1 VSGRP
6 VQRLQ
11 VVQRLA
17 PSAAALD
24 AETLSVVASDESVDR
39 YGDVIRVSGWEL
51 DNYRANPVVL
61 FGHDSRQIVGSS
73 EVRVKGKKLMSDIT
87 LAAPGTSPVVD
98 MVRALI
104 DQKLLKAVSV
114 GFRPTKEPN
123 VIRDEKNDRVTG
135 YEFIGQELLE
145 LSLVSVPANAAAL
158 AVAKAFPVE
167 VQRIV
172 LAHDPEKVSEFVAQ
186 RRARIAALRSGASG
200 R

>member
-1 VSGRP
+1 MD
-6 VQRLQ
+6 LK
-11 VVQRLA
+11 VVHKAA
-17 PSAAALD
+17 PNAAPLD
-24 AETLSVVASDESVDR
+24 ADTLSVVASDESVDR
-39 YGDVIRVSGWEL
+39 YGDIIRASGWEL
-51 DNYRANPVVL
+51 ASYERNPVVL
-61 FGHDSRQIVGSS
+61 FGHNSREIVGTS
-73 EVRVKGKKLMSDIT
+73 ETRVKGKKLMSDIT

-98 MVRALI
+98 MVRALVSQRI
-104 DQKLLKAVSV
+104 LKAVSV

-123 VIRDEKNDRVTG
+123 VLRDEKNDRVTG

-172 LAHDPEKVSEFVAQ
+172 LAHDPEKVSAFVEQ